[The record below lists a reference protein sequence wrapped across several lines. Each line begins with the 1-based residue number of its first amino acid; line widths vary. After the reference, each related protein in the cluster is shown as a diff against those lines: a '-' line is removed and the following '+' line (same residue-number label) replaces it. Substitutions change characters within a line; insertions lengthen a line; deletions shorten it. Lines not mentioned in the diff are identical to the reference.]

1 VDADSEQDALRLLP
15 FYVAERTTITCVSDV
30 QIP

>member
-1 VDADSEQDALRLLP
+1 VDADSEDGARLLLP
-15 FYVAERTTITCVSDV
+15 FYVAERTTITPVSEV